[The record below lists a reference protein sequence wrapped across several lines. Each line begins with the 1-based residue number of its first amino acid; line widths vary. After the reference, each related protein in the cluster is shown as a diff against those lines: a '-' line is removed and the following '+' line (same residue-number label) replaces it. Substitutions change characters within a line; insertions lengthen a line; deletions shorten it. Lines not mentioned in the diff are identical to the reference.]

1 MRLRLARFLLYDPY
15 MDRRSFIALI
25 GGAASW
31 PLTARAQQ
39 KTVPVIGYLHFASS
53 ESFAYQVDAF
63 RQGLAENGYVDGKTV
78 VIETRWAEGH
88 LERLPALAADLVAAK
103 VDVIAALGPPA
114 AKAAK
119 NATSTIPIVFQ
130 VGVDPVAEGL
140 VAGLARP
147 GGNLTGLSIL
157 PGALSPKRLELLCD
171 LVPSAKVIA
180 LLVNPNEST
189 VWIADLKT
197 AARAKS
203 VELPIVNASNEAEI
217 DTALAAL
224 AGQHIDALVEGDAV
238 LFMARREQLVSL
250 ERRYRIPAIGR
261 FREFAVAGGLI
272 SYGPDLIDG
281 NRQLGVYAARILKGV
296 KPGDLPVQQP
306 TKFQLVINLKTA
318 KALGL
323 TVPQLMLAQA
333 DEVIE

>member
-1 MRLRLARFLLYDPY
+1 

-31 PLTARAQQ
+31 PPTARAQQ

-53 ESFAYQVDAF
+53 EAFAYQVDAF

-140 VAGLARP
+140 VASLARP
-147 GGNLTGLSIL
+147 GGNLTGLSMLAAAL
-157 PGALSPKRLELLCD
+157 PPKRLEMLRE

-189 VWIADLKT
+189 EWIADVKT
-197 AARAKS
+197 AARVKN
-203 VELPIVNASNEAEI
+203 VELSIVNASNEAEI
-217 DTALAAL
+217 DTAFAAL
-224 AGQHIDALVEGDAV
+224 AGRHIDALVEGDAV
-238 LFMARREQLVSL
+238 LFMARREQLVAL

-281 NRQLGVYAARILKGV
+281 NRQLGVYAAKILSGAR
-296 KPGDLPVQQP
+296 PADLPVQQP

-323 TVPQLMLAQA
+323 TIPQLLLVPA
-333 DEVIE
+333 DEIIE

>member
-1 MRLRLARFLLYDPY
+1 
-15 MDRRSFIALI
+15 MDRRSFVALI

-39 KTVPVIGYLHFASS
+39 KAMPVIGYLHFASS
-53 ESFAYQVDAF
+53 GEFDDQVDAF
-63 RQGLAENGYVDGKTV
+63 RQGLAENGYVDGKNV
-78 VIETRWAEGH
+78 VVKTRWAEGH

-140 VAGLARP
+140 VVSLAHP
-147 GGNLTGLSIL
+147 GGNLTGVSQLAAAL
-157 PGALSPKRLELLCD
+157 PPKRLELICE
-171 LVPSAKVIA
+171 LVPSAKIIA

-189 VWIADLKT
+189 EWIADVQA
-197 AARAKS
+197 AARAKR
-203 VELPIVNASNEAEI
+203 VELPIVNASNQAEI
-217 DTALAAL
+217 ESAFAAL

-238 LFMARREQLVSL
+238 LFMARRDQLVAP
-250 ERRYRIPAIGR
+250 ERSYRVQAIWR
-261 FREFAVAGGLI
+261 FREFVVDGGLI
-272 SYGPDLIDG
+272 SYGPDVVDG
-281 NRQLGVYAARILKGV
+281 NRQLGVYAAKILSGV
-296 KPGDLPVQQP
+296 RPADLPVQQP
-306 TKFQLVINLKTA
+306 TKFELVINLKTA
-318 KALGL
+318 KALGV
-323 TVPQLMLAQA
+323 TVPQSVFALA